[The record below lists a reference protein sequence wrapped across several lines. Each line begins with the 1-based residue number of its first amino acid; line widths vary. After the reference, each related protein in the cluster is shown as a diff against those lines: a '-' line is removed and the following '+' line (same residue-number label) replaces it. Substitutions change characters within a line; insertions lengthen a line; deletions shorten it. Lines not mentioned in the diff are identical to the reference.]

1 MKASL
6 RCWFRDVTALAR
18 SLTSSDGWFSRR
30 ASSGPASRPTLR
42 AGRSKRVQEHKK
54 EFLRERTAHW
64 RVVLNSPIWPCPQA
78 ADRIR
83 VSVWG
88 GAPPMSRLSGVEFK

>member
-1 MKASL
+1 MVGFQGERPADRLPGQPCARWRVQL
-6 RCWFRDVTALAR
+6 REQ
-18 SLTSSDGWFSRR
+18 GE
-30 ASSGPASRPTLR
+30 SSGAQE
-42 AGRSKRVQEHKK
+42 RVS
-54 EFLRERTAHW
+54 RERTARW

-88 GAPPMSRLSGVEFK
+88 GAPPMSMVSTLQVL